1 MSNATTLFRSLLI
14 YGLCLPLA
22 VFLGYLLAEPMD
34 FSTVTVVVI
43 TLSVLTIP
51 LLLRWHHAWLI
62 ATWNMTAMLFFLP
75 GKPAVWMGLAAAS
88 FTICIL
94 QYALNRKMTFLHAP
108 SVARPLL
115 FLLVVILLTAHATG
129 GIGFRILGGDTYGGK
144 RYFAIVAA
152 MLGYF
157 AIINR
162 RIPPKR
168 ASLYVTLFFAGT
180 ATMAIAE
187 LPGRVSPALN
197 FLFVFFPVAS
207 MGAFTNQNSV
217 VGQIPLMSHM
227 GGLAF
232 LSLGFF
238 CAMLARYGIRGIL
251 DTTKPS
257 RLVAFCFFV
266 LVGLSSGFRSVLVLV
281 LMTFALLFYL
291 ERLHHTR
298 LLLPVISVSL
308 AVGGLA
314 LLFAARLPL
323 DFQRTLAVLPYI
335 QLDPLARMSAEVS
348 SEWRVQIWQE
358 VIPQIP
364 RYLLIGKGYS
374 FSGTE
379 QGQMGSD
386 NVASTELA
394 GDYHNGPLSVILP
407 FGIFGS
413 IAFIWLL
420 VAGIRVVY
428 HNYRFGDPAYHNINT
443 FLFAYFVVK
452 VIFFFTVFGALAV
465 DLPMFLGLLGLSIS
479 VNGGVAKP
487 VFVPQPK
494 IVFNRFKLHP
504 SAHRP
509 VGA

>member
-291 ERLHHTR
+291 ERLHHTPLWHPR
-298 LLLPVISVSL
+298 DPGYHEAL
-308 AVGGLA
+308 AVGGI
-314 LLFAARLPL
+314 LLLCPGRLVFRLPVSPGSGSD
-323 DFQRTLAVLPYI
+323 DFCAAFLPRAAASY
-335 QLDPLARMSAEVS
+335 PAMASAGS
-348 SEWRVQIWQE
+348 W
-358 VIPQIP
+358 IP
-364 RYLLIGKGYS
+364 RSPRGWWHFASLSWSACLPA
-374 FSGTE
+374 SG
-379 QGQMGSD
+379 QSW
-386 NVASTELA
+386 
-394 GDYHNGPLSVILP
+394 
-407 FGIFGS
+407 FWF
-413 IAFIWLL
+413 
-420 VAGIRVVY
+420 
-428 HNYRFGDPAYHNINT
+428 
-443 FLFAYFVVK
+443 
-452 VIFFFTVFGALAV
+452 
-465 DLPMFLGLLGLSIS
+465 
-479 VNGGVAKP
+479 
-487 VFVPQPK
+487 
-494 IVFNRFKLHP
+494 
-504 SAHRP
+504 
-509 VGA
+509 